1 MPGGPQPMERTRR
14 LALARE
20 IAAQFQR
27 HYGDQVLAIGVY
39 GSLARGMDGPYS
51 DVEMHCVL
59 RGGGIERC
67 FEWTAG
73 PFDELRAGSWKAE
86 VDVYSEDVLL
96 RWASQVDGDWA
107 LTHRVCT
114 DVWALYDPTG
124 FFPRL
129 RDVTLSQPDPVFEQ
143 VLHDVIVGELYELI
157 GKIRNVRAAQYEA
170 CLAYLAVEF
179 AEYGAFL
186 VGLANRYLY
195 TTSTRMFEES
205 LVLPDRPAGYDGL
218 CHMVMVGEL
227 ADPAQIVEACETFW
241 SGIERWA
248 EEREIQIEED
258 LEALLLE

>member
-1 MPGGPQPMERTRR
+1 MPGGPQPMERARR

-39 GSLARGMDGPYS
+39 GSLARGTDGPYS
-51 DVEMHCVL
+51 DSEMHCVL
-59 RGGGIERC
+59 RGSGIERC
-67 FEWTAG
+67 FEWAAG

-96 RWASQVDGDWA
+96 RWASQVDGDWS

-129 RDVTLSQPDPVFEQ
+129 RDVTLSQPAPVFEQ
-143 VLHDVIVGELYELI
+143 VLHDVIVGELYELV
-157 GKIRNVRAAQYEA
+157 GKIRNLRAAQSDA
-170 CLAYLAVEF
+170 SLPYLAVKF
-179 AEYGAFL
+179 AEYGALL
-186 VGLANRYLY
+186 VGLANRHLY
-195 TTSTRMFEES
+195 STSTCMFEES
-205 LVLPDRPAGYDGL
+205 LALPDRPAGYDAL
-218 CHMVMVGEL
+218 CHMVMVGAL
-227 ADPAQIVEACETFW
+227 ADPAQIAEACEAFW

>member
-39 GSLARGMDGPYS
+39 GSLARGTDGPYS
-51 DVEMHCVL
+51 DIEMHCVL
-59 RGGGIERC
+59 RGSGIERC
-67 FEWTAG
+67 FEWSAG
-73 PFDELRAGSWKAE
+73 PWKAE

-96 RWASQVDGDWA
+96 RWAAQVDGDWA

-129 RDVTLSQPDPVFEQ
+129 RDVTLSQPAPVFEQ

-157 GKIRNVRAAQYEA
+157 GKIRNVRAAQYGA

-179 AEYGAFL
+179 AQYGAFL

-205 LVLPDRPAGYDGL
+205 LALPDRPAGYDGL
-218 CHMVMVGEL
+218 CHMVMAGEL

-248 EEREIQIEED
+248 EQHSIQIEED
-258 LEALLLE
+258 LETLLSEA

>member
-1 MPGGPQPMERTRR
+1 MPGGPQPMERARR

-20 IAAQFQR
+20 IAAQLQR
-27 HYGDQVLAIGVY
+27 HYGDQVLALGVY
-39 GSLARGMDGPYS
+39 GSLARGTDGPYS
-51 DVEMHCVL
+51 DIEIHCVL
-59 RGGGIERC
+59 RGSGIERC
-67 FEWTAG
+67 FEWSAG
-73 PFDELRAGSWKAE
+73 PWKAE

-96 RWASQVDGDWA
+96 RWAAQVDGDWA

-114 DVWALYDPTG
+114 DVWALFDPTG

-129 RDVTLSQPDPVFEQ
+129 RDVTLSQPAPVFEQ

-241 SGIERWA
+241 SGVERWA

-258 LEALLLE
+258 LEALLSEA